1 MCVPAW
7 ADHIQAAAVGR
18 CLVACWAVALKATA
32 CWLDGWRMMKEGG
45 SMHGRHGFAVRYT
58 TSILC
63 VVLVWQTACL
73 PGVGWCVKAPSFAP
87 VELHSCWW
95 CVYRACMCAQL
106 CWHNS
111 QLGCSAGLASC
122 SPNTQQHEIEK
133 TSTLFTASRGLSCI
147 FSKCVQHLWLC
158 RDLQARVQG
167 AGCCRLVV

>member
-1 MCVPAW
+1 MCQ
-7 ADHIQAAAVGR
+7 HGR
-18 CLVACWAVALKATA
+18 TTYRLQWRATA
-32 CWLDGWRMMKEGG
+32 LFACLAVHLVQQPVGWRGKEGG
-45 SMHGRHGFAVRYT
+45 SMHGQHVFAVRYT
-58 TSILC
+58 TAILC
-63 VVLVWQTACL
+63 VVLAWQTACL

-133 TSTLFTASRGLSCI
+133 TSTLFTASWFELY
-147 FSKCVQHLWLC
+147 F
-158 RDLQARVQG
+158 
-167 AGCCRLVV
+167 